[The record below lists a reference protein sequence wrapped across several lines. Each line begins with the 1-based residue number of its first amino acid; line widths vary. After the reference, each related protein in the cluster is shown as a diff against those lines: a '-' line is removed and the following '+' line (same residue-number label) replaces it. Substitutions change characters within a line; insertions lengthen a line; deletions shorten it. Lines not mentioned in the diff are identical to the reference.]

1 MNLECL
7 DDIIRDNLAI
17 YIDLTNIKSWKNWN
31 TGLTAFSLTKWSGAF
46 SDNINLMDFGL
57 TGFDNGRT
65 NVMWTG
71 FTLTST
77 GDTYLSMYRVGENI
91 VQNPTTGETSGIT
104 VTTSYSGYS
113 MSATTVNGGS
123 LNYFDAKGGYLQGF
137 FKLKDYNYNIFPSR
151 YNGITIETLMY
162 LHPDS
167 HGIFFMMGTR
177 AEDKYNS
184 YFSGETTIGITS
196 GTTTGVI
203 TSLDNHLDAFATT
216 QVLKKAFINFENR
229 FKTDFIEEPA
239 ANDINGNVI
248 AFELTQDKRIA
259 YKYIDNKGHII
270 TDTSPAIIKQIGF
283 TIIDISYIP
292 TSIILDPLLLEC
304 SVQRMGKLIVYVNGR
319 AVWIIHDFPEFYFK
333 PFNNDKE
340 KQLGVPYSISWGGGS
355 FGLKHSYHYDY
366 QTYILYNGQDSSYVN
381 SNFSVQGNPISIPTN
396 DNYLVGLSLS
406 ADTSGFTVN
415 NVPYEVMC
423 IGYTG
428 ETGTTTGKT
437 YFVKF
442 DQPVSVL
449 SNRDYEVNLSIFDDE
464 FFKTTDVNGN
474 PVHNKISLL
483 VYSDDVDVDILND
496 IEYRYP
502 LSDNYL
508 SELTKIGLY
517 PFPDRQE
524 FQYIRNGIMYY
535 GKTGL
540 QVLDQYSY
548 LFGYGFDF
556 NYNFNNMSSSYQ
568 TMYGTIVTGQNGWK
582 PIKSTFRIKDNT
594 GQQFVNIG
602 LLIETDD
609 SFNLNKPLFVTNF
622 TYTAADILVQDERK
636 KNLTIEQN
644 FDNSFIGGIQKLRI
658 YNKTLT
664 YPEILHNALIEAKKY
679 PELNLI
685 ISNGGR
691 IINQLNNTNLTQQTA
706 GSDIRKS
713 IKYRNIDNTYKNL
726 SEMIDIKVVV
736 KSKINSN
743 IELVKFKKVAETGW
757 LALIKIDDFT
767 YDFIVSNTITSAHP
781 NEMLYAEIKFQWT
794 DPNDIN
800 NVIDKIFI
808 VNLSTSTL
816 LDNTIKNY

>member
-17 YIDLTNIKSWKNWN
+17 YIDLTDIRSWKNWN

-65 NVMWTG
+65 YFSGETINMWSG
-71 FTLTST
+71 ITLTST

-91 VQNPTTGETSGIT
+91 VKNPTTGETSGIT
-104 VTTSYSGYS
+104 VITSYSGYS
-113 MSATTVNGGS
+113 MSAITATGGS

-137 FKLKDYNYNIFPSR
+137 FKLKDYDYNIFPSR
-151 YNGITIETLMY
+151 YNGITIETLVY
-162 LHPDS
+162 LNSDS
-167 HGIFFMMGTR
+167 QGIFFMMGAR

-184 YFSGETTIGITS
+184 YFSGETKIGITS
-196 GTTTGVI
+196 GTTTGII
-203 TSLDNHLDAFATT
+203 TSLDNHLDAFTTT
-216 QVLKKAFINFENR
+216 QVLKKAFINFEDR

-239 ANDINGNVI
+239 VDDINGNVI

-259 YKYIDNKGHII
+259 YKYIDKKGHVVS
-270 TDTSPAIIKQIGF
+270 DTSPAVIKQTGF
-283 TIIDISYIP
+283 TIIDITYIP

-319 AVWIIHDFPEFYFK
+319 AVWIIHEFPEFYFK

-366 QTYILYNGQDSSYVN
+366 QTYVLYNCQDSTYIN
-381 SNFSVQGNPISIPTN
+381 NKFFVQGYPISTN
-396 DNYLVGLSLS
+396 DNYLSGLSLS
-406 ADTSGFTVN
+406 ADTTGFTVN
-415 NVPYEVMC
+415 NVPYEVMR
-423 IGYTG
+423 INYTG

-474 PVHNKISLL
+474 SVHNKISLL
-483 VYSDDVDVDILND
+483 VYSYNVDVDILND

-502 LSDNYL
+502 LSEYYL

-556 NYNFNNMSSSYQ
+556 NYNFNNMSPSYQ
-568 TMYGTIVTGQNGWK
+568 PMYGTIVTGQNGWK
-582 PIKSTFRIKDNT
+582 PIKSTFRIKDNI

-644 FDNSFIGGIQKLRI
+644 FDTSFIGGIQKLRI
-658 YNKTLT
+658 YDKALT
-664 YPEILHNALIEAKKY
+664 YPEILHNALMEAKIN
-679 PELNLI
+679 PNLI
-685 ISNGGR
+685 VSTGGR
-691 IINQLNNTNLTQQTA
+691 VI
-706 GSDIRKS
+706 
-713 IKYRNIDNTYKNL
+713 YR
-726 SEMIDIKVVV
+726 
-736 KSKINSN
+736 
-743 IELVKFKKVAETGW
+743 
-757 LALIKIDDFT
+757 
-767 YDFIVSNTITSAHP
+767 
-781 NEMLYAEIKFQWT
+781 
-794 DPNDIN
+794 
-800 NVIDKIFI
+800 
-808 VNLSTSTL
+808 
-816 LDNTIKNY
+816 